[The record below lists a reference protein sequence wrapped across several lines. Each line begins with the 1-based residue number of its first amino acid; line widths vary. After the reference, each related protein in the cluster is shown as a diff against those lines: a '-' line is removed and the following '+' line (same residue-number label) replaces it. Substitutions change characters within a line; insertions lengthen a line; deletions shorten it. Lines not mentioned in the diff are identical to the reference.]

1 MIIYI
6 LYLHINKHF
15 TFVRRT
21 TETGYKAELTSTL
34 LSDSK
39 VPSASRIYAGKPCQK
54 PKNKETPRSG
64 EQRVIPGTA
73 CIGYLPVA
81 VITHQCLGNKLKCI
95 LFKFSSIRQITEVT
109 KVTWVSAVVVCVFNK
124 MYINNSK
131 ELDTAL

>member
-6 LYLHINKHF
+6 LYLHINKYF

-39 VPSASRIYAGKPCQK
+39 VPSASRIYAEKPCPIWFHVVKQK

-64 EQRVIPGTA
+64 EQRVIPGT
-73 CIGYLPVA
+73 GLYRLPSCGCDNTPV
-81 VITHQCLGNKLKCI
+81 LGQKM
-95 LFKFSSIRQITEVT
+95 
-109 KVTWVSAVVVCVFNK
+109 K
-124 MYINNSK
+124 MYS
-131 ELDTAL
+131 L